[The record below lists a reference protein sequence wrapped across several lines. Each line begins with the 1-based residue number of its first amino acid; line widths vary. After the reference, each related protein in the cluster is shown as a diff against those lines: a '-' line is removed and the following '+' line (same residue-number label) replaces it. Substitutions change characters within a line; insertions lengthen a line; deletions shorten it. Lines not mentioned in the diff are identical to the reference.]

1 MNTRDKCLGTLV
13 RENRTRHAE
22 RERERERGGWMI
34 ARWSEASPAEYSRL
48 ISYAGKLI

>member
-22 RERERERGGWMI
+22 REREREGGVDDCALERGV
-34 ARWSEASPAEYSRL
+34 SR
-48 ISYAGKLI
+48 GV